1 MKLTRR
7 THYAL
12 AALIDLASSP
22 ADGVLQVPRIARAHA
37 ISPKFLECALSD
49 LRRAGIVH
57 SRQGRGGGFSLARSP
72 SDITIGAVVRAL
84 DGTFEPTCFLGDGAD
99 SQCPCPDKTTCT
111 LRLTMLR
118 LSTALTA
125 VFDGISLADIMQ
137 KTPIPAPD
145 RDGCASADAG
155 GGRGVAVTRPAPGSG
170 AASPPGP
177 GPRPGADPPANSPD

>member
-72 SDITIGAVVRAL
+72 SDITIGAVMRAL
-84 DGTFEPTCFLGDGAD
+84 DDTFEPTCFLGDGAD

-125 VFDGISLADIMQ
+125 VFDGISLDDIMQ
-137 KTPIPAPD
+137 RPSNRTAQPADLPD
-145 RDGCASADAG
+145 CDMEALCAADD
-155 GGRGVAVTRPAPGSG
+155 RGEKRIVTATT
-170 AASPPGP
+170 
-177 GPRPGADPPANSPD
+177 